1 MVWTTGFQGFEQPRT
16 SHMSSRQNTLHGL
29 STKSELIVSWGGHIV
44 LQCFMVTLQF
54 GDDKWIPKWIQFST
68 VLGRHHIPNQGGT
81 SWLVTGKFER
91 CRIISP
97 MYHLHRT
104 WDTWSSEGS
113 GLSKIFRSFKRLA
126 AGVSGPQ
133 SLMLIWYM
141 DFGPVPFRNR
151 FCEYLIIV
159 WLSFRLSFYWASIS
173 GNIAKY
179 WKTATKKYRTF
190 KQIFAFTSRSGEGT
204 CFPRS
209 TWNPRSTFPG
219 YRFWGGAYRFPC
231 FSIPHKTLWTLNT
244 KLNYRYSDRSS
255 YAILSSTWTL
265 GHTKVAGSFS

>member
-1 MVWTTGFQGFEQPRT
+1 MALVRNQ
-16 SHMSSRQNTLHGL
+16 SL
-29 STKSELIVSWGGHIV
+29 SFFWGAISFYSVSWLCYNLGMINEFH
-44 LQCFMVTLQF
+44 
-54 GDDKWIPKWIQFST
+54 WIPKWILFST
-68 VLGRHHIPNQGGT
+68 VLGRYRIPNQGGT
-81 SWLVTGKFER
+81 SWLVTGEFER

-219 YRFWGGAYRFPC
+219 YRFWGGHIVFHAFLYLIRHFGPSILNSITGILTVAHMP
-231 FSIPHKTLWTLNT
+231 FSVQPGPWVTPK
-244 KLNYRYSDRSS
+244 
-255 YAILSSTWTL
+255 
-265 GHTKVAGSFS
+265 

>member
-1 MVWTTGFQGFEQPRT
+1 
-16 SHMSSRQNTLHGL
+16 MSSRQNTLHGL
-29 STKSELIVSWGGHIV
+29 STKSELIVSWGGPYRFTVFHGYVAIWCN
-44 LQCFMVTLQF
+44 L
-54 GDDKWIPKWIQFST
+54 DDKWIPKWIQFST

-81 SWLVTGKFER
+81 SWLVTGEFER

-113 GLSKIFRSFKRLA
+113 GLSKILRSFKRLA

-159 WLSFRLSFYWASIS
+159 WLSFRLSFFWASIS

-179 WKTATKKYRTF
+179 WKTATKKYRVPRAFWLQATMRTVHRWDRPRRTGLCPKGNVRDLVAVDPKGNIILYICIFLRNIYRVIF
-190 KQIFAFTSRSGEGT
+190 KETYSCA
-204 CFPRS
+204 
-209 TWNPRSTFPG
+209 
-219 YRFWGGAYRFPC
+219 
-231 FSIPHKTLWTLNT
+231 
-244 KLNYRYSDRSS
+244 KL
-255 YAILSSTWTL
+255 
-265 GHTKVAGSFS
+265 